1 MLDNYI
7 IATYIIKRNTYI
19 EVIMATKKLD
29 NHKTIIQELLNEGNS
44 AREIARRLNVNVTT
58 ITRYIQKHGL
68 KVRKNF
74 STSTIPQIVE
84 TLILDY
90 KLTPPINLLTI
101 CDDLNI
107 KVKEVDFDDDVSGML
122 AKKTIYLNSNIHE
135 NRKRFTLAHE
145 LGHYLVHKKQDNSY
159 KGVRFRSEYIASQEK
174 NEEREA
180 NHFASLLLMP
190 KRFIEEEL
198 KKTKEISEEFIF
210 DLAKKYKVSSIAMT
224 IRLEKMGYC
233 FN

>member
-1 MLDNYI
+1 
-7 IATYIIKRNTYI
+7 
-19 EVIMATKKLD
+19 MAIKKLD
-29 NHKTIIQELLNEGNS
+29 DHKTIIQELLNDGNS

-58 ITRYIQKHGL
+58 ITRYIHKHAL

-74 STSTIPQIVE
+74 STKPIEEIVKI
-84 TLILDY
+84 LINDY
-90 KLTPPINLLTI
+90 KLTPPIDLISI
-101 CDDLNI
+101 CNDLDI
-107 KVKEVDFDDDVSGML
+107 KVKEVDFDDDLSGML
-122 AKKTIYLNSNIHE
+122 AKKTIYISSNIHE

-159 KGVRFRSEYIASQEK
+159 KGVRFRSEHISSQEK

-190 KRFIEEEL
+190 TQFIQEEL
-198 KKTKEISEEFIF
+198 DGLKELSEDFIF

>member
-1 MLDNYI
+1 MGL
-7 IATYIIKRNTYI
+7 
-19 EVIMATKKLD
+19 KKLD
-29 NHKTIIQELLNEGNS
+29 DHKTLIQELLNDGNS
-44 AREIARRLNVNVTT
+44 AREIARRLNVNAST
-58 ITRYIQKHGL
+58 ITRYIQKNEL

-74 STSTIPQIVE
+74 STKPIEEVVE
-84 TLILDY
+84 TLISDY
-90 KLTPPINLLTI
+90 SLNPPIDLISI
-101 CDDLNI
+101 CNDLGI
-107 KVKEVDFDDDVSGML
+107 KVKEVDFDDDLSGML
-122 AKKTIYLNSNIHE
+122 AKKTIYISTNIHE

-145 LGHYLVHKKQDNSY
+145 LGHFLIHKKQDNSY
-159 KGVRFRSEYIASQEK
+159 KGVRFRSEHISSQEK

-190 KRFIEEEL
+190 TKFIKEEL
-198 KKTKEISEEFIF
+198 KDIKEFSEEFIL